1 MKAQSILPYW
11 NQENA
16 SSSQRWKTLAGLF
29 NDYSSLSLSENPS
42 WNLWDLKPENRGG
55 ILFPFDASID
65 GRVEPS
71 IFAFSHNFI
80 WILQERV
87 ALLFFV
93 GFIVVFEEI
102 YTSMACDLAISERTV
117 FAFFSLPTVVFF
129 ALWFVKFFLTYFK
142 ASTSC
147 GLFSLCYLWYF
158 RTLV

>member
-87 ALLFFV
+87 VVALLRRLHRSLWGNLYFY
-93 GFIVVFEEI
+93 GLWLGDIW
-102 YTSMACDLAISERTV
+102 YL
-117 FAFFSLPTVVFF
+117 AFFSLPTVVFF